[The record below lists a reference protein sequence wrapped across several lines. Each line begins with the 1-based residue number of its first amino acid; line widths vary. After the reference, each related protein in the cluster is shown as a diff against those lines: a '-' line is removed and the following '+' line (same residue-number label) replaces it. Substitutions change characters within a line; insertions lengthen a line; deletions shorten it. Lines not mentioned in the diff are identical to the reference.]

1 MSSMHQWYIYYGR
14 LRLKVHLTYL
24 LDRFEDVAAAQLRL
38 NFARNVAEYSEI
50 LSVMR
55 HVENP
60 VKGEQLRSWTR

>member
-1 MSSMHQWYIYYGR
+1 MLYL
-14 LRLKVHLTYL
+14 LRQVTIKVHSAYL
-24 LDRFEDVAAAQLRL
+24 LDRFEDVAAAQFGLD
-38 NFARNVAEYSEI
+38 FARNVAEYSEI